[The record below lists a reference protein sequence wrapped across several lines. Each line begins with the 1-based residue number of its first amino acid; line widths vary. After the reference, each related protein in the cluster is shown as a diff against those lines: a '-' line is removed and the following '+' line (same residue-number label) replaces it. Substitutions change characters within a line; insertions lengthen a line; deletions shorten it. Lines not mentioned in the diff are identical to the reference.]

1 MQGAKV
7 LMMNELRNE
16 RRDPLGL
23 GELPEVRPDFDGW
36 PDIESALRQ
45 ENRKRRARAIVGGSL
60 AAAATVVLA
69 LAFTLRTP
77 PTSPLPDASEG
88 GVTAVGQEAEPVPLR
103 EPAVESMIAMSQQ
116 LENRIR
122 AYRTRVGDLPSDAL
136 VFQVELQD
144 LVAQVDSELSAAP
157 DSAELWSQRVNLLL
171 DLSQLYENSLRRDY
185 YRMASL

>member
-1 MQGAKV
+1 MQGVKV
-7 LMMNELRNE
+7 LMMNESRNE
-16 RRDPLGL
+16 RRDPLNL
-23 GELPEVRPDFDGW
+23 GELPEVQTDFDGW
-36 PDIESALRQ
+36 PEIESALRQ
-45 ENRKRRARAIVGGSL
+45 ENRKRRARAIAGGSL

-69 LAFTLRTP
+69 LAFMLRIP
-77 PTSPLPDASEG
+77 ATSPLPDATENA
-88 GVTAVGQEAEPVPLR
+88 VTTLGQEAEPVPLR
-103 EPAVESMIAMSQQ
+103 EPAVESLIAMSQQ

-122 AYRTRVGDLPSDAL
+122 AYRARVGDLPSDAL

-144 LVAQVDSELSAAP
+144 LVAQVDSKLSVAP